1 MVLDQSGMYAAT
13 SCTDK
18 TLAIYEYESGDIA
31 ATMFGH
37 SELVTGLKF
46 TNDCKHLVSVSGK
59 SNSFCINEMVGS
71 EEKPHMLHLHYYE
84 LTMYHFRRWLHF
96 HLETTTNHDKQY
108 VSKNEA

>member
-18 TLAIYEYESGDIA
+18 TLAIYEYESGELA

-46 TNDCKHLVSVSGK
+46 TMDCKHLVSVSGK
-59 SNSFCINEMVGS
+59 IQLKYFIQFWIIIFNIILVNNMTFVLLTLI
-71 EEKPHMLHLHYYE
+71 KLHI
-84 LTMYHFRRWLHF
+84 F
-96 HLETTTNHDKQY
+96 K
-108 VSKNEA
+108 